1 MPTRELPLISIP
13 RQSPSQ
19 KREANARVV
28 EMMLPTGKQMA
39 NVQHHSEPT
48 AGPKEEVFSVGC

>member
-1 MPTRELPLISIP
+1 MPERESDEGC
-13 RQSPSQ
+13 S
-19 KREANARVV
+19 NARVV

-48 AGPKEEVFSVGC
+48 AETKEEVSFVGR